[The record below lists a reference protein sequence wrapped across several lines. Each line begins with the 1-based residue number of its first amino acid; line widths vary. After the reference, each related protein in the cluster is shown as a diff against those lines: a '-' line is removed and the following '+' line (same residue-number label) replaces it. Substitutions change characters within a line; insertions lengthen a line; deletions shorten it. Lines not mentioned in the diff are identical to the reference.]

1 MIRVRGLAVVGLCMV
16 LAMMLCVVLP
26 AQPVLAAQA
35 ASGHEISGVY
45 AVQQS
50 SNAGSDTQVTLR
62 IGLTSGTDA
71 TLQSTSVAL
80 RSVLSGTTQD
90 ITASFSLP
98 PRGSADFTATV
109 TITQAEYK
117 LWQQGA
123 RPLLVLQ
130 MQSSDGTQIT
140 RTVALVPSVHA
151 EAN

>member
-1 MIRVRGLAVVGLCMV
+1 MV

-80 RSVLSGTTQD
+80 RSVLYGFVF
-90 ITASFSLP
+90 ASSPGQCGFHSNRYDHP
-98 PRGSADFTATV
+98 G
-109 TITQAEYK
+109 
-117 LWQQGA
+117 
-123 RPLLVLQ
+123 
-130 MQSSDGTQIT
+130 
-140 RTVALVPSVHA
+140 
-151 EAN
+151 